1 MPMYRPLRRA
11 LVALGLAALVLPA
24 GLEAQLREIVA
35 KSVSASS
42 SGATLQLQ
50 FVEAGDFELRFEQGT
65 IYLDG
70 EPHGSYEAGSTLD
83 AAWRSLL
90 GEAMGLENGALAERL
105 VAWSPPEELTG
116 EAAETGRAVDEAL
129 ESALR
134 TAAQRAAP
142 DRAVSVSTDD
152 ERTLVRLLLGSVGRL
167 SVLEE
172 ALEGVSSDFTV
183 HVDEDVV
190 VAEGEV
196 VEGTL
201 VVIEGTVRIEGEV
214 RGDVVVV
221 DGTLEVMD
229 SGVVRGTARIAD
241 ARVLRNAGSVE
252 GGIVDVLE
260 EERDSERAL
269 RDSLREEIRAEVRSN
284 LRNEIR
290 NVTRMEHDD
299 GFSIMSPLRPVIR
312 GVGGVLEK
320 LILVFVLGLVGAGFL
335 AFAGDNVETIAEAA
349 RRSPGR
355 AAMVGLAGS
364 FLLIPV
370 WILGLIALLVSI
382 IGIPVAI
389 AWAPLFPLAAGLAA
403 LLGYLAVAL
412 NAGEW
417 LADSHFPWTGWI
429 RKSNPVYTLFAGLVG
444 LLLAFMLGHVI
455 SIAPFLDV
463 LSGLLF
469 AVGVMVTIVAV
480 LIGFGAVLLT
490 RGGRKREHYEAYD
503 PDAAWEAA
511 MNVEVDDVGPSAG
524 DTSEGAE
531 DGDGNDA

>member
-1 MPMYRPLRRA
+1 M
-11 LVALGLAALVLPA
+11 ALGLVALVLPA

-35 KSVSASS
+35 KRVSASS
-42 SGATLQLQ
+42 SGAALELQLA
-50 FVEAGDFELRFEQGT
+50 EEGDFELRFE
-65 IYLDG
+65 DG
-70 EPHGSYEAGSTLD
+70 AISLGDETLGSYEDGSALD

-90 GEAMGLENGALAERL
+90 GEAMGLENGPLAELL
-105 VAWSPPEELTG
+105 VAWTPPGDLTG
-116 EAAETGRAVDEAL
+116 DAAEAARAVDEAL
-129 ESALR
+129 EGALET
-134 TAAQRAAP
+134 TASQAAP

-152 ERTLVRLLLGSVGRL
+152 ERALVRLLLGTVGRL
-167 SVLEE
+167 SILEE
-172 ALEGVSSDFTV
+172 ALAGIRSDFRV

-221 DGTLEVMD
+221 DGALEVMD
-229 SGVVRGTARIAD
+229 SGVVRGAARIAD
-241 ARVLRNAGSVE
+241 ARVLRNAGEVE

-260 EERDSERAL
+260 EERDRERAL
-269 RDSLREEIRAEVRSN
+269 RDSLREEIREEVRRN
-284 LRNEIR
+284 LGDEIR

-312 GVGGVLEK
+312 GIGGVLEK
-320 LILVFVLGLVGAGFL
+320 LILIFVLGLVGAGFL
-335 AFAGDNVETIAEAA
+335 AFAGDNVETIAETA

-417 LADSHFPWTGWI
+417 LADSNFPWTGWI
-429 RKSNPVYTLFAGLVG
+429 RKSNPVYALFAGLVG
-444 LLLAFMLGHVI
+444 LLLAFMVGHVI
-455 SIAPFLDV
+455 SIAPFLDF

-469 AVGVMVTIVAV
+469 AVGVMVTIAAV

-490 RGGRKREHYEAYD
+490 RGGRKREHYGAYD

-511 MNVEVDDVGPSAG
+511 MSVEVDDVGPSAG
-524 DTSEGAE
+524 GTGAGTEDE
-531 DGDGNDA
+531 DGSDA